1 MLLDLTFI
9 FTQPKRTNLSYMI
22 VKISK
27 SHTSEASPINQELE
41 RLGFNYISKKTNII
55 EEFKIIVQNLQHDII
70 QTKYTQFETD

>member
-1 MLLDLTFI
+1 
-9 FTQPKRTNLSYMI
+9 MI

-27 SHTSEASPINQELE
+27 NHTSDVSPINQELE